1 MQASYQVSERR
12 ACSAFPINRSTQ
24 RYQSRR
30 LDQAGLKMRIKELA
44 ATRVRY
50 GYRRIHVLLRREGWK
65 INHKRTHRLYREL
78 GLQLRN
84 KTPKRKVKA
93 KLRDDRTPAT
103 APNEC
108 WSMDFLSDQLFD
120 GRKIRVLSIVDNFTR
135 VSPAL
140 DVRTS
145 YRGSDVVETLERIAA
160 AHGRPKRIRLDNGP
174 EFISKDLDLWAYQH
188 DVVLDFSRPGKPTD
202 NAFAEAFNGRVRAEC
217 LNAYWFLSLDDAR
230 VKCEAWRRDYN
241 DHRPHSSLGNQTPME
256 RAFSSGQ
263 ACLP

>member
-1 MQASYQVSERR
+1 
-12 ACSAFPINRSTQ
+12 
-24 RYQSRR
+24 
-30 LDQAGLKMRIKELA
+30 MRIKELA

-50 GYRRIHVLLRREGWK
+50 GYRRIHVLLRREGWE

-93 KLRDDRTPAT
+93 KLRDDRTTAT

-120 GRKIRVLSIVDNFTR
+120 GHKIRVLSIVDNFTR

-145 YRGSDVVETLERIAA
+145 YRGADVVETLDRIAA
-160 AHGRPKRIRLDNGP
+160 TYGRPQRIRLDNGP

-202 NAFAEAFNGRVRAEC
+202 NAFAEAFNGRVGAEC

-241 DHRPHSSLGNQTPME
+241 EHRPHSSLGNQTPME
-256 RAFSSGQ
+256 RAFASGQ

>member
-1 MQASYQVSERR
+1 
-12 ACSAFPINRSTQ
+12 
-24 RYQSRR
+24 
-30 LDQAGLKMRIKELA
+30 MRIKELA

-50 GYRRIHVLLRREGWK
+50 GYRRIHVLLRREGWE

-145 YRGSDVVETLERIAA
+145 YRGSDVVETLDRIAA
-160 AHGRPKRIRLDNGP
+160 VHGRPKRIRLDNGP

-202 NAFAEAFNGRVRAEC
+202 RRISICGRTSMMWCWISAGLESRPTMRSRRRSTAGCGPNASTHTG
-217 LNAYWFLSLDDAR
+217 S
-230 VKCEAWRRDYN
+230 
-241 DHRPHSSLGNQTPME
+241 
-256 RAFSSGQ
+256 
-263 ACLP
+263 